1 MSETGNILDRMRE
14 VNEYLFEAEW
24 SDGLP
29 MIPPTPDGVER
40 MLQGTVRDRQ
50 ELIGIIPPGWGKA
63 TVERIAINGLMAG
76 CKPVYMPVLIA
87 AVQAVT
93 DERYRLQG
101 SQGTTDCIA
110 PLLIINGPVTAAL
123 GFASTAGCFGHGTRA
138 NATVGRALNLILL
151 TLGGAI
157 PGNIKKST
165 LSQPGTYSFCIAEHA
180 AASPWEPLH
189 VERGFEPQAS
199 TVTALA
205 ATPMSQVSDHCNA
218 TGTGILTS
226 LCDSM
231 ATLGNCAVYRASESV
246 VTFPPEL
253 TAVFQRE
260 GWRKQDVK
268 QYVHEHARR
277 TVKALRQG
285 GEWNEET
292 LMHLPPE
299 IDLADDHATLSAV
312 HHPDDLLVVVAG
324 GEAGR
329 WMSLIPG
336 WGYGSRSV
344 TVPIGA

>member
-1 MSETGNILDRMRE
+1 MTEAGNILDRMRE
-14 VNEYLFEAEW
+14 VNEYLFEEEW

-29 MIPPTPDGVER
+29 MIPPTPEGVER
-40 MLQGTVRDRQ
+40 MLRGTVRDRH

-76 CKPVYMPVLIA
+76 CKPAYMPVLIA

-110 PLLIINGPVTAAL
+110 PLLIVNGPAAEAL
-123 GFASTAGCFGHGTRA
+123 GFESTAGCFGHGTRA
-138 NATVGRALNLILL
+138 NATVGRALNLMLL

-157 PGNIKKST
+157 PGKIKKST
-165 LSQPGTYSFCIAEHA
+165 LSQPGTYSFCIAENA

-189 VERGFEPQAS
+189 VERGFEPRAS

-205 ATPMSQVSDHCNA
+205 AAPMSQVSDHCNA

-231 ATLGNCAVYRASESV
+231 AVLGNCAVYRASESV

-253 TAVFQRE
+253 AAVFQRE
-260 GWRKQDVK
+260 GWSKQAVK
-268 QYVHEHARR
+268 VYIHEHARR
-277 TVKALRQG
+277 SVKELRQG
-285 GEWNEET
+285 GEWNDET

-299 IDLADDHATLSAV
+299 IDLADDSTMLSAV
-312 HHPDDLLVVVAG
+312 HHPDDLMVVVAG

-329 WMSLIPG
+329 WMSLTPG

-344 TVPIGA
+344 TVQIGE

>member
-1 MSETGNILDRMRE
+1 MAEVETILDRMRE
-14 VNEYLFEAEW
+14 VNEYLFEEEW

-29 MIPPTPDGVER
+29 MIPPTAEGVER
-40 MLQGTVRDRQ
+40 MLQGTARDRH
-50 ELIGIIPPGWGKA
+50 ELIGIIPPSWGKA

-76 CKPVYMPVLIA
+76 CKPAYMPVLIA

-110 PLLIINGPVTAAL
+110 PLLVINGPVVEAL
-123 GFASTAGCFGHGTRA
+123 GFESAAGCFGHGTRA
-138 NATVGRALNLILL
+138 NATVGRALNLMLL

-157 PGNIKKST
+157 PGKIKKST
-165 LSQPGTYSFCIAEHA
+165 LSQPGTYSFCIAENA
-180 AASPWEPLH
+180 AASPWDPLH
-189 VERGFEPQAS
+189 VERGFELGAS

-231 ATLGNCAVYRASESV
+231 ATLGNCAIYRASESV
-246 VTFPPEL
+246 VTFPPEFA
-253 TAVFQRE
+253 AVFQRE
-260 GWRKQDVK
+260 GWSKQDVK
-268 QYVHEHARR
+268 QYIHEHTRR
-277 TVKALRQG
+277 SVKELRQG
-285 GEWNEET
+285 GEWNDET
-292 LMHLPPE
+292 LMHLPSE
-299 IDLADDHATLSAV
+299 IDLADDHTMLSAV
-312 HHPDDLLVVVAG
+312 LHPDDLLVVVAG

-336 WGYGSRSV
+336 WGYGSRAV
-344 TVPIGA
+344 TVQIGN

>member
-1 MSETGNILDRMRE
+1 MRLKLSLHIRKEMLHIILGI
-14 VNEYLFEAEW
+14 AQK
-24 SDGLP
+24 
-29 MIPPTPDGVER
+29 PDHLVIKR
-40 MLQGTVRDRQ
+40 LQTRRDRNDIRR
-50 ELIGIIPPGWGKA
+50 LLIIPPGWGKA

-76 CKPVYMPVLIA
+76 CKPAYMPVLIA

-110 PLLIINGPVTAAL
+110 PLLVINGPMTDAL
-123 GFASTAGCFGHGTRA
+123 GFESTTGCFGHGTRA

-157 PGNIKKST
+157 PGKIKKST
-165 LSQPGTYSFCIAEHA
+165 LSQPGTFSFCIAENA

-189 VERGFEPQAS
+189 VERGFEAQAS

-205 ATPMSQVSDHCNA
+205 ATPVSQVSDHCNETA
-218 TGTGILTS
+218 AGILTS

-231 ATLGNCAVYRASESV
+231 AVLGNCAVYRASESV

-253 TAVFQRE
+253 AAVFQRE
-260 GWRKQDVK
+260 GWSKQEVK
-268 QYVHEHARR
+268 QYIHEHARR
-277 TVKALRQG
+277 PVKELRQG
-285 GEWNEET
+285 GEWNDET

-299 IDLADDHATLSAV
+299 MDLTDDNTMLSAV
-312 HHPDDLLVVVAG
+312 HHPDDLLVMVAG

-329 WMSLIPG
+329 WMSLTPG

-344 TVPIGA
+344 TVRIGD